1 MLPIARTLTFADP
14 HLGRLDYD
22 SLSDQALM
30 ETLIGGI
37 KSRST
42 LAFLDEKNNFKDISE
57 WGCIVCKD
65 DRVTRINLSMSKF
78 TEKQFPFE
86 FIPALVRSFGI
97 SNCDAHGTLDTAV
110 LPRHIEFFDVSENKL
125 HGSINFA
132 AFPPSVE
139 SIFLYLNNFSGS
151 CALGDL
157 PDTLVTL
164 DANNNEF
171 SGELSLNEMPE
182 AMEYLTL
189 SKNKL
194 SGSFSVE
201 KLPRRI
207 EVLDLQS
214 NALSGD
220 VRLLGELPRT
230 LHKIDVVNNKE
241 MGSKAV
247 LSKAAPPMHFKLKSD
262 RLEYVVDED
271 GQEHAWQEA
280 IRRCSWSK

>member
-1 MLPIARTLTFADP
+1 MLPIAHALNFADP

-30 ETLIGGI
+30 EMLIDGI
-37 KSRST
+37 KSRSKE
-42 LAFLDEKNNFKDISE
+42 AFLDEKSNFKDVSDWIGIE
-57 WGCIVCKD
+57 CID
-65 DRVTRINLSMSKF
+65 DRVTKINLSASKF

-132 AFPPSVE
+132 GFPQSIE

-171 SGELSLNEMPE
+171 SGELSLNEMPK

-189 SKNKL
+189 SKNKI
-194 SGSFSVE
+194 SGSFSIE
-201 KLPRRI
+201 KLPSRM

-262 RLEYVVDED
+262 RLEYVVDEE
-271 GQEHAWQEA
+271 GQAHAWQEP
-280 IRRCSWSK
+280 IRRSSWRK